1 MLCGI
6 KSSEVHLARSEI
18 LYCRV
23 ALDSILLGSASMLS
37 GIKSSEV
44 HLALQLGRR
53 IGPGRRQVLA
63 VAAPGRIE
71 LDQPA
76 GLLLHQHLLAEV
88 AVGQLHHVLPL
99 SSAGVGIGRASTST
113 TS

>member
-1 MLCGI
+1 MKETNFGNE
-6 KSSEVHLARSEI
+6 SSQSGQ
-18 LYCRV
+18 Y
-23 ALDSILLGSASMLS
+23 LDSILLGSASMLC

-76 GLLLHQHLLAEV
+76 GLLLHQDLLAEV